1 VTGAARIS
9 AAIVAGV
16 ISAATTAA
24 VAAPPVLVSAGSVRA
39 HPAATW
45 SLPSG
50 VRSQFIEV
58 ARSPEVGADGSFLEE
73 NVRANDRLAEGQTS
87 WVSTRRIAPGTFY
100 VHVAGIDWPCFMAVH
115 CPFTEW
121 SAVRAFT
128 VKNQR
133 PTLSALRAR
142 FNGRFAPWVTG
153 SVRLCDV
160 EEGRVTLL
168 VTQRR
173 FHRGRRVAIA
183 RSTQRARLV
192 GSCDRQPLFVDVPR
206 RLLKSG
212 DVYRIDLRARDE
224 HGALSNIVS
233 RGWRTR

>member
-1 VTGAARIS
+1 
-9 AAIVAGV
+9 
-16 ISAATTAA
+16 
-24 VAAPPVLVSAGSVRA
+24 
-39 HPAATW
+39 
-45 SLPSG
+45 
-50 VRSQFIEV
+50 
-58 ARSPEVGADGSFLEE
+58 
-73 NVRANDRLAEGQTS
+73 
-87 WVSTRRIAPGTFY
+87 
-100 VHVAGIDWPCFMAVH
+100 MAVH

-168 VTQRR
+168 LTQRR